1 MSAERLRLWQA
12 ARTGASAAGAA
23 TRRSRR
29 TAAAARDAKQRLPR
43 GPGRRNAEI
52 FRYNR
57 PEGHYRASVQC
68 PENGQ
73 YFPCLY
79 SDYILSGDA
88 GSGRKTIASI
98 FAAALQ
104 CEDLQEEETEEP
116 EQPVS
121 QASGGL
127 GRPMPGTAGAGG
139 KAAPGAPGAGRQPA
153 PRMRKRKLLESC
165 GRCLSCIQAQSGNQP
180 DIITV
185 SHEKP
190 NSIGVGEIRRMR
202 ADLQIKPYSN
212 ARKVYIV
219 PDAEKLTILT
229 IPAQNALLKT
239 LEEPPEYAVIIL
251 IANGLSAFLP
261 TILSRCVVLQTRAVE
276 EAQIAR
282 FLQREKELPEDQAM
296 ILARFAGGNPGQ
308 ALLLTDDKE
317 FLELRDKTVDFLAHL
332 SRADAV
338 RISEFAS
345 DIDAG
350 RRDEVLSFVLMW
362 FRDVLLY
369 HSTQNSE
376 NLIFQEDIQYIIEAA
391 GMLGYERLG
400 RILDEIDTADAPDR
414 GTYVPDKEVKQEKIT
429 NGYHKIYRN

>member
-1 MSAERLRLWQA
+1 MRKFSDIIGQKAIIEHLYNAL
-12 ARTGASAAGAA
+12 RTGSISHA
-23 TRRSRR
+23 
-29 TAAAARDAKQRLPR
+29 
-43 GPGRRNAEI
+43 
-52 FRYNR
+52 
-57 PEGHYRASVQC
+57 
-68 PENGQ
+68 
-73 YFPCLY
+73 
-79 SDYILSGDA
+79 YILSGDA

-116 EQPVS
+116 EQP
-121 QASGGL
+121 AIGTAAAGGKTSA
-127 GRPMPGTAGAGG
+127 GAIGTAGAGG

-153 PRMRKRKLLESC
+153 PRMRKRKLLEPC

-219 PDAEKLTILT
+219 PDAEKLT

-400 RILDEIDTADAPDR
+400 RILDEIDTASRRLRSNVAADS
-414 GTYVPDKEVKQEKIT
+414 VFEVMFLKIRQQ
-429 NGYHKIYRN
+429 YRRRA

>member
-1 MSAERLRLWQA
+1 MRKFSDIIGQKAIIEHLYNAL
-12 ARTGASAAGAA
+12 RTGSISHA
-23 TRRSRR
+23 
-29 TAAAARDAKQRLPR
+29 
-43 GPGRRNAEI
+43 
-52 FRYNR
+52 
-57 PEGHYRASVQC
+57 
-68 PENGQ
+68 
-73 YFPCLY
+73 
-79 SDYILSGDA
+79 YILSGDA

-219 PDAEKLTILT
+219 PDAEKLTI
-229 IPAQNALLKT
+229 PAQNALLKT

-261 TILSRCVVLQTRAVE
+261 TILSRCVVLQTRAVGE
-276 EAQIAR
+276 EQIAR
-282 FLQREKELPEDQAM
+282 FLQREKGIPEDQAL

-308 ALLLTDDKE
+308 ALLLTEDQE
-317 FLELRDKTVDFLAHL
+317 FLQMRDQTVELLAHME
-332 SRADAV
+332 SADAV

-345 DIDAG
+345 DIDPS
-350 RRDEVLSFVLMW
+350 RRGDVLAFVLMW

-369 HSTQNSE
+369 FSTQNSE
-376 NLIFQEDIQYIIEAA
+376 NLIFQEDIQYIIGAA
-391 GMLGYERLG
+391 GMLGYERIG
-400 RILDEIDTADAPDR
+400 RILEEIDTASRRLQSNVSADS
-414 GTYVPDKEVKQEKIT
+414 VFEIMFLKIRQQ
-429 NGYHKIYRN
+429 YRKRV

>member
-1 MSAERLRLWQA
+1 MSAERRGAGMRKFSDIIGQKAIIEHLYNAL
-12 ARTGASAAGAA
+12 RTGSISHA
-23 TRRSRR
+23 
-29 TAAAARDAKQRLPR
+29 
-43 GPGRRNAEI
+43 
-52 FRYNR
+52 
-57 PEGHYRASVQC
+57 
-68 PENGQ
+68 
-73 YFPCLY
+73 
-79 SDYILSGDA
+79 YILSGDA

-116 EQPVS
+116 EQIM
-121 QASGGL
+121 SG
-127 GRPMPGTAGAGG
+127 T
-139 KAAPGAPGAGRQPA
+139 GRQA
-153 PRMRKRKLLESC
+153 PRMRKKKLLEPC

-180 DIITV
+180 DIITI

-190 NSIGVGEIRRMR
+190 NSISVGEIRRMR

-212 ARKVYIV
+212 ARKVYII
-219 PDAEKLTILT
+219 PDAEKLTIQ
-229 IPAQNALLKT
+229 AQNALLKT

-251 IANGLSAFLP
+251 IANGLSA
-261 TILSRCVVLQTRAVE
+261 VVLQTRAVE

-317 FLELRDKTVDFLAHL
+317 FLELRDRTVDFLAHL
-332 SRADAV
+332 SRSDAV
-338 RISEFAS
+338 QISEFS
-345 DIDAG
+345 SGIDAG

-369 HSTQNSE
+369 HSTQNSG

-400 RILDEIDTADAPDR
+400 RILDEIDTASRRLRSNVAADS
-414 GTYVPDKEVKQEKIT
+414 VFEIMFLKIRQQ
-429 NGYHKIYRN
+429 YRRRA

>member
-1 MSAERLRLWQA
+1 MRKFSDIIGQKAIIEHLYNAL
-12 ARTGASAAGAA
+12 RTGSISHA
-23 TRRSRR
+23 
-29 TAAAARDAKQRLPR
+29 
-43 GPGRRNAEI
+43 
-52 FRYNR
+52 
-57 PEGHYRASVQC
+57 
-68 PENGQ
+68 
-73 YFPCLY
+73 
-79 SDYILSGDA
+79 YILSGDA

-116 EQPVS
+116 EQP
-121 QASGGL
+121 AI
-127 GRPMPGTAGAGG
+127 GTAAAGGKTSAGAIGTVGARG

-153 PRMRKRKLLESC
+153 PRMRKRKLLEPC

-219 PDAEKLTILT
+219 PDAEKLT

-345 DIDAG
+345 DIDAR

-400 RILDEIDTADAPDR
+400 RILDEIDTASRRLRSNVAADS
-414 GTYVPDKEVKQEKIT
+414 VFEIMFLKIRQQ
-429 NGYHKIYRN
+429 YRRRA